1 MLLNHLFLCLVRILN
16 TEVLNADM
24 KDGFYEKL
32 ESELQGSRN
41 TYYVGGLMA
50 FELTERNSSY
60 SMALICKN
68 FANSS
73 DLPMFPY
80 TKVIYHLYI
89 VTNQCL
95 ETF

>member
-1 MLLNHLFLCLVRILN
+1 
-16 TEVLNADM
+16 M

-60 SMALICKN
+60 AMALICKN
-68 FANSS
+68 FANSNE
-73 DLPMFPY
+73 LPTFPY
-80 TKVIYHLYI
+80 TEVICHYNIL
-89 VTNQCL
+89 
-95 ETF
+95 